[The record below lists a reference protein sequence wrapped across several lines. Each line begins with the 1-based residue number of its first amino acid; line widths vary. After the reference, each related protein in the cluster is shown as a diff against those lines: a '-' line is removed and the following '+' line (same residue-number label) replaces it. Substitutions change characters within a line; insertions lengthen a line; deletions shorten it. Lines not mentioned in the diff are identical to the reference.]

1 MLNMHVSCCSAW
13 LTRPKGKCAPL
24 VASDHPADLAAGGGA
39 DTQARLLLWSVERTI
54 AGLSD
59 LAQHGETRALRAVT
73 RPSSA
78 SPAAGTA
85 KKHAQEQADLIS
97 RAFDR

>member
-1 MLNMHVSCCSAW
+1 MQEEPENQGAW
-13 LTRPKGKCAPL
+13 PFLAMNL
-24 VASDHPADLAAGGGA
+24 PA
-39 DTQARLLLWSVERTI
+39 
-54 AGLSD
+54 D

-73 RPSSA
+73 RPPSA

>member
-1 MLNMHVSCCSAW
+1 MRDGEEALLVRARGAELGVRSTPGQGSTFTLML
-13 LTRPKGKCAPL
+13 
-24 VASDHPADLAAGGGA
+24 PA
-39 DTQARLLLWSVERTI
+39 
-54 AGLSD
+54 D